1 MTTWRE
7 SNAIYQ
13 IYPRSFQDSNGD
25 GVGDLNGIIS
35 RLDYLSTTLGVDAIW
50 ISPFFPSP
58 QQDFGYDVSDYC
70 NVDPSQGTLKHFK
83 HLLDEAHRRDLK
95 VMIDFVPNHTSDLH
109 IWFQEARSSRDN
121 PMRDYYVWRDQPNNW
136 ISLAGG
142 SAWTYDE
149 ATEQYYLHSFM
160 SSQPDLN
167 WDNPVVRDEMKNAL
181 RFWLNMGVDGFRV
194 DAVWPLSKDPDFADD
209 PVSDESLSDDN
220 FGKYIHSK
228 CRNGPHLYEYLAEMS
243 NAVAEYDDCFMVFE
257 YYSDYHLGDSM
268 RQVHE
273 VHAINPDVSS
283 PFFFDG
289 IHAPWHAEEFGKLLT
304 DYISGL
310 SDDARPVIC
319 FSNHDQSRMVTR
331 FGRSQAKV
339 LAMMQM
345 TLPGTPC
352 MYYGEELGMEDV
364 DTSAEATR
372 DNFEANSDMG
382 GRDPYRTPMQWDSTK
397 YAGFSSSHPW
407 LPVDP
412 DHITE
417 NVADELADVDSSLN
431 FYRMLLSL
439 RRNNDALIGGDF
451 RVVDVK
457 NGYVLAY
464 ERSIRQEKYL
474 VLLNF
479 ADSDQ
484 IVTVDQSAKVV
495 MSISKDDDHEGVIS
509 VTGYGG
515 IILRY

>member
-1 MTTWRE
+1 MRTWRE

-25 GVGDLNGIIS
+25 GVGDLNGITS

-50 ISPFFPSP
+50 ISPFFSSP

-70 NVDPSQGTLKHFK
+70 DVDPSQGTLKDFK
-83 HLLDEAHRRDLK
+83 RLLDEAHRRDLK
-95 VMIDFVPNHTSDLH
+95 VMIDFVPNHTSDQH
-109 IWFQEARSSRDN
+109 AWFQEARSSRDN
-121 PMRDYYVWRDQPNNW
+121 PKRDYYVWRDQPNNW

-149 ATEQYYLHSFM
+149 TSSQYYLHSFM

-167 WDNPVVRDEMKNAL
+167 WDNPAVRDEMKNVL
-181 RFWLNMGVDGFRV
+181 RFWLDMGVDGFRV
-194 DAVWPLSKDPDFADD
+194 DAVWPLSKDPDFVDD
-209 PVSDESLSDDN
+209 PVIDDSLSDDN

-228 CRNGPHLYEYLAEMS
+228 CRNGPHLHKYLTEMS
-243 NAVAEYDDCFMVFE
+243 DVVAEYDDRFMVFE
-257 YYSDYHLGDSM
+257 YYPEHYLGDNM
-268 RQVHE
+268 RQIHDI
-273 VHAINPDVSS
+273 HAINPAVSS

-289 IHAPWHAEEFGKLLT
+289 IHAPWHAEKFGKLLS
-304 DYISGL
+304 DYIYGL
-310 SDDARPVIC
+310 SDTARPVIC
-319 FSNHDQSRMVTR
+319 FSNHDQSRMVSR

-352 MYYGEELGMEDV
+352 MYYGEELGMRDV

-372 DNFEANSDMG
+372 DKFEANSDMG
-382 GRDPYRTPMQWDSTK
+382 GRDPYRTPMQWDGGRG
-397 YAGFSSSHPW
+397 AGFSTSRPW
-407 LPVDP
+407 LPLPADYAA
-412 DHITE
+412 D
-417 NVADELADVDSSLN
+417 NVAAEIADKSSFLN
-431 FYRMLLSL
+431 YYRKLIGL
-439 RRNNDALIGGDF
+439 RRGNSALISGGF
-451 RVVDVK
+451 RLVDVK

-464 ERSIRQEKYL
+464 ERSSDQESYL

-484 IVTVDQSAKVV
+484 IVSVDQSARLV
-495 MSISKDDDHEGVIS
+495 MSISEDDDHQGVIS
-509 VTGYGG
+509 ISGYGG
-515 IILRY
+515 VILRY